1 MFYSYSYTVEATDLA
16 ASPHEIP
23 MHLTAGVIHQVD
35 VVFQDGCSHKV
46 NVQIFTGDFQLWPT
60 NRGEAMKGNATV
72 VSFREFLEI
81 PAGFNQLTGRVW
93 TTDASYLAETII
105 QIGILP
111 KRIIQPL
118 SFEELLAA
126 AAGYETP

>member
-1 MFYSYSYTVEATDLA
+1 MFYSFSYTVTTGDLA

-35 VVFQDGCSHKV
+35 VVFQDGCDHYI
-46 NVQIFTGDFQLWPT
+46 NVQMFSGGVQLWPS
-60 NRGEAMKGNATV
+60 NRGETLKGNATV
-72 VSFREFLEI
+72 ISFREFLEI
-81 PAGFNQLTGRVW
+81 PQGYNQLTAKVW
-93 TTDASYLAETII
+93 TTDATKLAEVII
-105 QIGILP
+105 QLGVLP

-126 AAGYETP
+126 AAGIET